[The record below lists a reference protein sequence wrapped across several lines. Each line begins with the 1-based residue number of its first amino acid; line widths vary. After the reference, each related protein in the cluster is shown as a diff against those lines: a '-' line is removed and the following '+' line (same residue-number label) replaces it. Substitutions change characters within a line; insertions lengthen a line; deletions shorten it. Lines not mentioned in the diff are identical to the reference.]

1 MSTTSWKTIEQTKNF
16 LRLSFVLRLFIHKF
30 IVFHMNLILRVCVFD
45 CLRYRANFFLPF
57 ATPLDTFNSHL
68 RSIFLCPFFIIF
80 PPPWRQFFLCFFL
93 FKSRYRFWLERDSQ
107 RNWFLSL
114 NYVNWF
120 PLAYNFLITSA
131 SPN

>member
-45 CLRYRANFFLPF
+45 CLRYWADFFLPF
-57 ATPLDTFNSHL
+57 ATPLDTFHSHL
-68 RSIFLCPFFIIF
+68 RGFFCALFHYFSSSLTPI
-80 PPPWRQFFLCFFL
+80 LCFFL

-131 SPN
+131 SLN

>member
-1 MSTTSWKTIEQTKNF
+1 MSTASWKTIEQTKNF

-30 IVFHMNLILRVCVFD
+30 IVFHMNLILRVCVCLIVFD
-45 CLRYRANFFLPF
+45 TEPIFSFLLQPHSILSTHTYEVFFCALFSLFFLL
-57 ATPLDTFNSHL
+57 LDANSL
-68 RSIFLCPFFIIF
+68 
-80 PPPWRQFFLCFFL
+80 FFL

-131 SPN
+131 SLN